1 MPCRPR
7 LSDPEE
13 FQKSS
18 DFLELCG
25 RGRRSAPERK
35 DVGHGKDDE
44 EVAWNDVP
52 NYQQTGNPSGAW
64 GYGPSTK

>member
-1 MPCRPR
+1 MPVRG
-7 LSDPEE
+7 
-13 FQKSS
+13 
-18 DFLELCG
+18 G
-25 RGRRSAPERK
+25 RGRHSAPERK

-64 GYGPSTK
+64 GMALQRNDEVPCDDRVCRQ

>member
-1 MPCRPR
+1 MGIPWKGNPLIVIEGRSVPVR
-7 LSDPEE
+7 G
-13 FQKSS
+13 
-18 DFLELCG
+18 G
-25 RGRRSAPERK
+25 RGRHSAPERK

-64 GYGPSTK
+64 GYGPSTR